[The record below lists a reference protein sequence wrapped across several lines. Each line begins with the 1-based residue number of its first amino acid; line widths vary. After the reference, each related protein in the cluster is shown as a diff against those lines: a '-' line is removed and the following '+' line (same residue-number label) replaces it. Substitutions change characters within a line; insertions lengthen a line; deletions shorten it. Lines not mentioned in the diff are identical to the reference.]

1 MRLIPKN
8 LIVAT
13 IAASFATTF
22 TTQTSHA
29 GQWLDSIFGRRQ
41 PVYPVG
47 QPIPLNGQVAAYS
60 PGAYPSSGYVPPSYA
75 NLRSPQV
82 LGFGNYATPPANNA
96 PLLAP
101 GFPQTVAAQLPTAAY
116 DTQWSRTPVTYYRPV
131 TAFDPRY
138 GTTVTS
144 LQPCTS
150 YQYNALRQPVIA
162 PRPLLGEYGL
172 QANRFPSITGPGY
185 NPTGLAN
192 YNPTGPAN
200 YNSAGLVNTAMMPAW
215 PQAQTIP
222 NAGAPIGNQP
232 GSFAP
237 VGGAGISSGMPTS
250 TLPLTTMSY
259 NPAFATSAVSTPQ
272 FAGQA
277 YTGQQAFYPNYN
289 GQVVANPAYATSYTN
304 SPSMGYQM
312 SATGTAIGTGVIPT
326 AAWLPSSTNCVN
338 GQCYPQAG
346 QITPPNFPGAVS
358 VSPVGPPVYSTTP
371 NAPNG
376 NGSYVQPN
384 NPNSGLNPAGAAG
397 YANPYAPVMPNM
409 PILPPGA
416 SLNDPDAMK
425 QPSLDGRSA
434 SGPSATKSAA
444 TKSMESPFIVPSIPM
459 VAIDR
464 ESAKKSQE
472 TLPNVSNRDESS
484 KTNDSIASNIRP
496 SIEATPSVPNL
507 LDNPPEIPQTLSPR
521 SNYGMKPLSAPDDFD
536 GKPRWNPTLLDPE
549 DRTVMERAGRISP
562 VRPNTNNRIRLQE
575 DPVSAVS
582 AVALATKGPNR
593 SAIQLISG
601 VEPIKSEPADT
612 AESSAI
618 RFRPVTSLK

>member
-1 MRLIPKN
+1 MRQIPKN
-8 LIVAT
+8 LIVVT
-13 IAASFATTF
+13 IAAGFATTF
-22 TTQTSHA
+22 ATQTSHA
-29 GQWLDSIFGRRQ
+29 GEWLHSLFGHRQ

-47 QPIPLNGQVAAYS
+47 QPVPINGQVSAYS
-60 PGAYPSSGYVPPSYA
+60 PGAYSSSGYVPPSYA

-172 QANRFPSITGPGY
+172 QANRWPSITGPGY

-192 YNPTGPAN
+192 YNTVGLAN
-200 YNSAGLVNTAMMPAW
+200 YNPTGVANTALMPAW
-215 PQAQTIP
+215 PQVQTIP
-222 NAGAPIGNQP
+222 NAGMTIANQSSAF
-232 GSFAP
+232 GP
-237 VGGAGISSGMPTS
+237 VGGSGVSSGMPAS
-250 TLPLTTMSY
+250 TLPLTTMPY
-259 NPAFATSAVSTPQ
+259 NPAFAPSSASAPQ

-277 YTGQQAFYPNYN
+277 YTGQQAYYPNYN
-289 GQVVANPAYATSYTN
+289 GQVVANPAYATSYSN
-304 SPSMGYQM
+304 PSSMGYPTTA
-312 SATGTAIGTGVIPT
+312 SGTAIGTGVVPT
-326 AAWLPSSTNCVN
+326 AAWMPSSTNCVN
-338 GQCYPQAG
+338 GQCYSQSAHIAAPS
-346 QITPPNFPGAVS
+346 IPGAVS
-358 VSPVGPPVYSTTP
+358 ITPVGPPVYSTTP
-371 NAPNG
+371 SASYG
-376 NGSYVQPN
+376 NGSFVQPN
-384 NPNSGLNPAGAAG
+384 NSNPGFSPSSATGFG
-397 YANPYAPVMPNM
+397 NPQTPVMPNT
-409 PILPPGA
+409 PVLPPGA
-416 SLNDPDAMK
+416 GLNDPDAMR

-434 SGPSATKSAA
+434 SGLSA
-444 TKSMESPFIVPSIPM
+444 TKSMENPMNIQSIPM

-464 ESAKKSQE
+464 ESPKKSQE
-472 TLPNVSNRDESS
+472 TFPNVSNRDESS

-496 SIEATPSVPNL
+496 SVEVTPSVPSRLGNS
-507 LDNPPEIPQTLSPR
+507 PEIPQTLPPR

-536 GKPRWNPTLLDPE
+536 DKPRWNPTLLDPE

-562 VRPNTNNRIRLQE
+562 LQTNTNNGIRFQE
-575 DPVSAVS
+575 DPVSAVT
-582 AVALATKGPNR
+582 AVALDARKPNR
-593 SAIQLISG
+593 NAIQLVSG
-601 VEPIKSEPADT
+601 VEPIKFDTADT
-612 AESSAI
+612 TESGAI

>member
-1 MRLIPKN
+1 MKLIPKN

-13 IAASFATTF
+13 IAAIFATTF

-29 GQWLDSIFGRRQ
+29 GQWLDSLFGRRQ

-47 QPIPLNGQVAAYS
+47 QPVPLNGQVSAYS

-96 PLLAP
+96 PLFAP

-116 DTQWSRTPVTYYRPV
+116 DTQWARTPVTYYRPV

-150 YQYNALRQPVIA
+150 YQYNAQRQPVIA

-172 QANRFPSITGPGY
+172 QANRWPSITGPGY

-192 YNPTGPAN
+192 YNPTGLA
-200 YNSAGLVNTAMMPAW
+200 NTAMMPAW
-215 PQAQTIP
+215 PQVQSIP
-222 NAGAPIGNQP
+222 NAGMPIANLP
-232 GSFAP
+232 SAYAP
-237 VGGAGISSGMPTS
+237 VSGAGVSSGMPAS
-250 TLPLTTMSY
+250 TLPLTTMPY
-259 NPAFATSAVSTPQ
+259 NPAFATSGASAPP

-277 YTGQQAFYPNYN
+277 YTDPQAFYPNYS
-289 GQVVANPAYATSYTN
+289 GQVVANPAYATSYSN
-304 SPSMGYQM
+304 STSMGYP
-312 SATGTAIGTGVIPT
+312 TTAIGTGVVPT
-326 AAWLPSSTNCVN
+326 AAWMPSSTNCVN
-338 GQCYPQAG
+338 GQCYPQSG
-346 QITPPNFPGAVS
+346 QIASPSIPGAVS
-358 VSPVGPPVYSTTP
+358 ISPVGPPVYSTTS
-371 NAPNG
+371 NAAYG
-376 NGSYVQPN
+376 NGGFVQPN
-384 NPNSGLNPAGAAG
+384 NPNSGLSPAGASG
-397 YANPYAPVMPNM
+397 YANPYTPVMPHM
-409 PILPPGA
+409 PVLPPGA
-416 SLNDPDAMK
+416 GLNDPDSMK

-434 SGPSATKSAA
+434 SGLSATKSAA
-444 TKSMESPFIVPSIPM
+444 TKSMESPFIVQSIPM

-472 TLPNVSNRDESS
+472 TLPSVINRDESS
-484 KTNDSIASNIRP
+484 KTNDSIASTFRP
-496 SIEATPSVPNL
+496 SNEPTPSLPSFLGNS
-507 LDNPPEIPQTLSPR
+507 PEIPQTLPPR

-575 DPVSAVS
+575 DPSSAVT
-582 AVALATKGPNR
+582 AVALNDTRPTRN
-593 SAIQLISG
+593 AIQLVSG
-601 VEPIKSEPADT
+601 VEPIKSESADT
-612 AESSAI
+612 PQSGTI